1 MSTGA
6 SAVTAR
12 RGGRADLRLTDEEQ
26 RRYQRV
32 EQLAD
37 LLDNA
42 IRIPGTPWRIG
53 LDPILGLVPGL
64 GDALGAAASS
74 WILIEAAR
82 FGVAPAVLLRMLY
95 NVGIDTALGAVPG
108 IGDLFDFVWKSDS
121 KNLAL
126 LHRHL
131 EQPGETRRAS
141 RRLLVAVIAA
151 LLALSAGAVAAAALV
166 IKYLLALTSLF

>member
-1 MSTGA
+1 MSTGL
-6 SAVTAR
+6 SAVTVR
-12 RGGRADLRLTDEEQ
+12 RGGPAGLQLTEEEQ
-26 RRYQRV
+26 RRYQRL

-53 LDPILGLVPGL
+53 LDPILGLIPGL

-82 FGVAPAVLLRMLY
+82 FGVSPAVLLRMLY
-95 NVGIDTALGAVPG
+95 NVGLDTALGAVPG
-108 IGDLFDFVWKSDS
+108 IGDLFDFAWKSDS

-126 LHRHL
+126 LRRHL
-131 EQPGETRRAS
+131 E
-141 RRLLVAVIAA
+141 RLLIAVIAA
-151 LLALSAGAVAAAALV
+151 LLVLSAGAVAAAALV
-166 IKYLLALTSLF
+166 IKYLLSLTPLF